1 MTSEE
6 RVEQTTPERELVERV
21 ALACGEVIAAEL
33 GECGG
38 WLATV
43 VARAAI
49 EATGIQSLLA
59 LREGVA
65 EAMLEPL
72 GYVGTTLE
80 QAEHVWVGN
89 NVDDVETGSLAH
101 LCRALASVALAK
113 VEAQGEQQ

>member
-1 MTSEE
+1 M
-6 RVEQTTPERELVERV
+6 EQTTPERELVERV

-59 LREGVA
+59 DKAKLEAGLPQDWAFWLDDAASILREN
-65 EAMLEPL
+65 
-72 GYVGTTLE
+72 GT
-80 QAEHVWVGN
+80 
-89 NVDDVETGSLAH
+89 VDHANAVRDAAIVL
-101 LCRALASVALAK
+101 RAILNKEVPN
-113 VEAQGEQQ
+113 G